1 MFYEMFSNLSVV
13 IVSSV
18 LISLGITA
26 IAVKWTEYQVKD
38 LKEKLENKE
47 ELSEEDKLLLDI
59 TKEYL
64 ENMNKVK

>member
-1 MFYEMFSNLSVV
+1 MLYEIFSNLSVV

-18 LISLGITA
+18 IISLGITA

-38 LKEKLENKE
+38 LKEKLESKE
-47 ELSEEDKLLLDI
+47 ELSDEDKLLLDI

-64 ENMNKVK
+64 ENMKKVK

>member
-1 MFYEMFSNLSVV
+1 MLYCILSNLSLI

-18 LISLGITA
+18 FISLGITA

-38 LKEKLENKE
+38 LKEKLESKD